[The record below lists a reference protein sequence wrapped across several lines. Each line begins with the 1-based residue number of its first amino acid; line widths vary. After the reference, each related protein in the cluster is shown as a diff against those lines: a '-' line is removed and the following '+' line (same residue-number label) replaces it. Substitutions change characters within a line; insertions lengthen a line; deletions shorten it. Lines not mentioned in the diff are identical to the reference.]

1 MSRITPPLRS
11 KGIFSLRSP
20 FVAKPGV
27 AYTVQ
32 AIRTFEEIRA
42 RGSDVLELVYSP
54 VGLSKSYY
62 EADLAA
68 GAVIVTLMAATEKPI
83 YVPDTYIESYPDM
96 GNIDYQW
103 LIASISLGS
112 LPSNFDTSL
121 LKSQIEN
128 VVAGFIGVRGTCN
141 IGLGALTE
149 SVSSETHAQLVAA
162 RKGAITMN
170 NTDRARALKAEAVIA
185 KQLIRIQEL
194 EAYALELIE
203 QIPADS

>member
-11 KGIFSLRSP
+11 KGIFGLRSP

-62 EADLAA
+62 DTDVAA
-68 GAVIVTLMAATEKPI
+68 GAVIVTLMSATDKPI
-83 YVPDTYIESYPDM
+83 YVPDTYIDSYPDM
-96 GNIDYQW
+96 GNIDYRW

-112 LPSNFDTSL
+112 LPAGFDTSL
-121 LKSQIEN
+121 LKNQIEN
-128 VVAGFIGVRGTCN
+128 VVAGFIGVQGTCN

-170 NTDRARALKAEAVIA
+170 NTDRARALKAEAIIA
-185 KQLIRIQEL
+185 EQLIRIHEL

-203 QIPADS
+203 QIPLKA